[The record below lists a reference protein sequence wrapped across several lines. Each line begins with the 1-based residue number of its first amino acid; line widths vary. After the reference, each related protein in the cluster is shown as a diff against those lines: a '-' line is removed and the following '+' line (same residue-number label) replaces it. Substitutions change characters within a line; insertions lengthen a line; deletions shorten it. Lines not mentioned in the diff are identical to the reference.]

1 MDILVNESL
10 ILNFDTLVVACGGDA
25 SVIIPYQKVSGLF
38 DMCEAKIDLG
48 DSVYSASADIESQS
62 DAIVL
67 PLLEKIKPGYYNL
80 ILNFGEKACGGEEK
94 NIPMQIRYPKDVVVQ
109 RWGDVLAVKNEDYN
123 GGYEFVAFQ
132 WFKNGAPIVG
142 ATSSVLYVPEG
153 LDGSAEYAVLLTRLV
168 DNVSIMT
175 CVAELIDSSSND
187 SKVIV
192 FGANTETEDVVEVKV
207 SDEARVKVWSVNGLL
222 IDEFMLSEGYNTIN
236 CGAAKGVCL
245 LEFIFED
252 GHREIK
258 QVIVK

>member
-1 MDILVNESL
+1 
-10 ILNFDTLVVACGGDA
+10 
-25 SVIIPYQKVSGLF
+25 
-38 DMCEAKIDLG
+38 
-48 DSVYSASADIESQS
+48 
-62 DAIVL
+62 
-67 PLLEKIKPGYYNL
+67 
-80 ILNFGEKACGGEEK
+80 
-94 NIPMQIRYPKDVVVQ
+94 
-109 RWGDVLAVKNEDYN
+109 
-123 GGYEFVAFQ
+123 
-132 WFKNGAPIVG
+132 
-142 ATSSVLYVPEG
+142 VPEG